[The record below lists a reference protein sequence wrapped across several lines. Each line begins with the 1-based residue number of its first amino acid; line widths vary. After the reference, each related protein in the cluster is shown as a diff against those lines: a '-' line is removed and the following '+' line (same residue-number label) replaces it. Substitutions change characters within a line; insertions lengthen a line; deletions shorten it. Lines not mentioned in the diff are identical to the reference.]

1 MLAASLVLASR
12 GEAQQLESVRFEGV
26 HSFAEDS
33 LRAAIVNRATGC
45 KDPLF
50 MPACVFG
57 FALDRH
63 DLVAEELSADAVRL
77 RLYYY
82 ERGFRAAS
90 AVPHVDTLANGAAR
104 LTFRVQEGTPVRV
117 GRIDITGVPPGLSA
131 PMAELP
137 LDTGDPLDLLRYEAA
152 RDSLRVRLRNAGFAR
167 AEVLA
172 GFSIPS
178 DAPGS
183 AFVEYELIPGPV
195 ARFGS
200 VDVDGAARVDPAL
213 IRRMLS
219 FQPGDV
225 YSEEALQRSRRNL
238 FALELFRHADV
249 REQLAGAPDS
259 IVPVVVQ
266 VNEGNQHRIRAGAG
280 LNSLDCLNAE
290 GRWTDRNLF
299 GGGRRLEIR
308 ARVSNVLAEQVG
320 GFPCAQAGSGIYDD
334 VTGSIAADFAQP
346 WLFGPGRSLGSGLF
360 AERQSVPDLFVRT
373 SRGTYL
379 SLTRAPRQRS
389 SLSLTYRPALTELR
403 AADDVF
409 CASFVLCDANDIRLL
424 RDPHWLAPLT
434 LSFIRDRANALFA
447 PTGGYILRLEAEYA
461 GGASGSAFAYQRLQG
476 DVSWYAQPSSGLVV
490 AGRLHPGVAW
500 APRAEGVGLHP
511 QKRFFA
517 GGPNSIRGYAQN
529 RLGPKTLSVSA
540 GALLADSSGGR
551 AVCSVAQVNDG
562 SCDAAGIPDERF
574 AVRPTGGNV
583 LLEGSMELRFPL
595 LLDRLQG
602 AAFVDAGQVWSDVD
616 AIDLSAVVFTPGVG
630 VRFFSPAG
638 PIRVDLG
645 YNASGAEQLPVITTE
660 LDASGRTT
668 GRLRTLDRPL
678 SWNLDRSFVDRLQLH
693 FSIGQAF

>member
-1 MLAASLVLASR
+1 MMPLA
-12 GEAQQLESVRFEGV
+12 AQQLESVRFEGV
-26 HSFAEDS
+26 ESFAEDS

-50 MPACVFG
+50 LPACVFG

-63 DLVAEELSADAVRL
+63 DLLAAELSADAVRL

-82 ERGFRAAS
+82 ERGYRAAT
-90 AVPHVDTLANGAAR
+90 ALPRVDTIPGGEAR
-104 LTFRVQEGTPVRV
+104 LTFVVDEGEPVRV
-117 GRIDITGVPPGLSA
+117 GRLDVSGLPPALASGGGG
-131 PMAELP
+131 LP
-137 LDTGDPLDLLRYEAA
+137 LRMHEPLDLLLYESS
-152 RDSLRVRLRNAGFAR
+152 RDTLRARLRNAGYAR

-172 GFSIPS
+172 GYSIPAGAR
-178 DAPGS
+178 DT
-183 AFVEYELIPGPV
+183 AFAEFEVVPGPI
-195 ARFGS
+195 ARFGHAF
-200 VDVDGAARVDPAL
+200 VIGVERVDTAL
-213 IRRMLS
+213 IHRMLS
-219 FQPGDV
+219 FAPGDV
-225 YSEEALQRSRRNL
+225 FSEEALQRSRRNL
-238 FALELFRHADV
+238 FALELFTHADI
-249 REQLAGAPDS
+249 RETLEGVPDTL
-259 IVPVVVQ
+259 VPVIVQ
-266 VNEGNQHRIRAGAG
+266 VNEGNQHRVRAGAG

-290 GRWTDRNLF
+290 GRWTDRNLL

-308 ARVSNVLAEQVG
+308 ARVSNVLAEQIG
-320 GFPCAQAGSGIYDD
+320 GFPCAQAGEGIYDD
-334 VTGSIAADFAQP
+334 VTGSITADFAQP

-373 SRGTYL
+373 SRGTYV

-403 AADDVF
+403 ASDDVF

-461 GGASGSAFAYQRLQG
+461 GAASGSTFSYQRLQG
-476 DVSWYAQPSSGLVV
+476 DVSWYAQPRSGLVV

-517 GGPNSIRGYAQN
+517 GGPNSIRGFAQN
-529 RLGPKTLSVSA
+529 RLGPKALSISA
-540 GALLADSSGGR
+540 GALLADSVGGR
-551 AVCSVAQVNDG
+551 QGCTISQVNDG
-562 SCDAAGIPDERF
+562 SCSAAGIPDESF
-574 AVRPTGGNV
+574 AVRPIGGNV
-583 LLEGSMELRFPL
+583 LLEGSVELRFPL

-602 AAFVDAGQVWSDVD
+602 AAFVDAGQVWTRVDDVD
-616 AIDLSAVVFTPGVG
+616 LAAVVFAPGLG

-638 PIRVDLG
+638 PIRIDLG
-645 YNASGAEQLPVITTE
+645 YNASGAEELPVITTE
-660 LDASGRTT
+660 LAADGTTT
-668 GRLRTLDRPL
+668 GRLRTLNQPL
-678 SWNLDRSFVDRLQLH
+678 GWNLDRSFADRLQLH